1 MKSAILAAATLAV
14 LASGALAQSDPAKER
29 SAIMRSMQDKG
40 FNPLRAM
47 ARGQAPFDKA
57 GVEAAYTLLD
67 QGTDKVVGLWPANTP
82 SNPEGR
88 FGSSPKVW
96 ESKADF
102 DAKLAS
108 AHKVI
113 LATRADAVAG
123 LDGLKG
129 AIEKVEAACNACH
142 ELYRVRLR

>member
-1 MKSAILAAATLAV
+1 MKPAILAAATLAI
-14 LASGALAQSDPAKER
+14 LATGAFAQSDPAKER

-47 ARGQAPFDKA
+47 ARGQAPYDKS
-57 GVEAAYTLLD
+57 GVEAAYKLLD
-67 QGTDKVVGLWPANTP
+67 EGTDKVAGLWPANSP

-88 FGSSPKVW
+88 FGSSPKIW
-96 ESKADF
+96 ENKADF
-102 DAKLAS
+102 DARLAS

-113 LATRADAVAG
+113 FATRMEAVSG

-129 AIEKVEAACNACH
+129 AVEKVDAACGACH
-142 ELYRVRLR
+142 EAYRVRMR

>member
-1 MKSAILAAATLAV
+1 MKSVILAAATLAV
-14 LASGALAQSDPAKER
+14 FASGALAQSDPAKER
-29 SAIMRSMQDKG
+29 SATMRGMQDKG

-47 ARGQAPFDKA
+47 ARGQSPYDKA
-57 GVEAAYTLLD
+57 AVEAAYKVLD
-67 QGTDKVVGLWPANTP
+67 EGTDKVVGLWPANSP

-108 AHKVI
+108 SHKII
-113 LATRADAVAG
+113 LASRADALSG

-129 AIEKVEAACNACH
+129 AVEKVDASCNACH
-142 ELYRVRLR
+142 ETYRVRLR